1 MCATTTSVDFQ
12 KILLQPAT
20 LTPHSPPL
28 PWFPTSALHR
38 RVYLF
43 RTLGHLRGT
52 ARILSCVW
60 RLHLAITSSWFTHG
74 VLGTRAA
81 FHCACRPHLCVRS
94 CVLGRHLP
102 GLSPPSVP
110 LTGAGNTWDGLEVQL
125 QEKDAGLGRGQ
136 EA

>member
-1 MCATTTSVDFQ
+1 MCAATTPVDFQ

-20 LTPHSPPL
+20 LTPPSPPL
-28 PWFPTSALHR
+28 PWFPTSAHL
-38 RVYLF
+38 RVHLF

-52 ARILSCVW
+52 ARALSCVW
-60 RLHLAITSSWFTHG
+60 RLHLAITSSRFTRG
-74 VLGTRAA
+74 VLGPSAA
-81 FHCACRPHLCVRS
+81 FHCACRPRLCVRS

-110 LTGAGNTWDGLEVQL
+110 LTGAGNTWGGLEVQL